1 MREGQRFEKV
11 RIMCIEMTMMIII
24 IIIIII
30 IIKQRV

>member
-11 RIMCIEMTMMIII
+11 RIMFIEMTMMIII